1 MKSWKKKAISR
12 KPNVRSIL
20 QQILNS
26 ALRTRRN
33 FEASFWKEAVLQV
46 DKELQKDYVVD
57 LIDKPRLIPV
67 DRLHLIANIH
77 IELFREFAIDT
88 EEDSVLIES

>member
-1 MKSWKKKAISR
+1 MTSR

-33 FEASFWKEAVLQV
+33 FESSFWKEAVLQV
-46 DKELQKDYVVD
+46 DIELQKDYVVD
-57 LIDKPRLIPV
+57 LIDKPRLITV
-67 DRLHLIANIH
+67 DRLHLISNIH

>member
-1 MKSWKKKAISR
+1 M
-12 KPNVRSIL
+12 
-20 QQILNS
+20 
-26 ALRTRRN
+26 
-33 FEASFWKEAVLQV
+33 LQV
-46 DKELQKDYVVD
+46 DIELQKDCVVD

-67 DRLHLIANIH
+67 DRLHLISNIH